1 MKKLDKLLITSFI
14 PPFVMTFFIALFV
27 LIMQFLWKYIDD
39 IVGKGLE
46 ISVILELLFYLS
58 TSLIPMAL
66 PIAVLISS
74 VMVMG
79 NLGERYELASIKSAG
94 IPLLRMMMP
103 LIFFTGLISVGSFL
117 ASDYLIPYSNLKF
130 KSRLY
135 DIRKQKPA
143 FDLDTGVFNDDFG
156 ETIIRVNQ
164 KSTDGKELRDVMIY
178 DHSENR
184 GNISQMQAQRG
195 EMYATE
201 DKRFMVLKLYEGEQ
215 YQELKAQNRE
225 KTDNYEHLHIRFKE
239 WEKIFDMSEFDLDQ
253 TNTELFK
260 NHHSMLNVRQLNYA
274 IDSLQIR
281 KTKRNGQLI
290 KNTEPYFYISRRPD
304 SVQLVMDERRL
315 KDTMPRLEVDTF
327 INIFPEGDRGRHFNR
342 AITLA
347 RNVKNYAQTT
357 INDLPKIQESI
368 ARHEIEW
375 HRKFSMAYACL
386 MFLFI
391 GAPMGAIIRK
401 GGFGWPLL
409 VSIFFFVA
417 FIMMMIMG
425 EKSAKILAIPA
436 WLGMWLPCLVLTPIG
451 LILTRQAM
459 RDSKVLNIDTYLE
472 PIRRLLRG
480 KG

>member
-1 MKKLDKLLITSFI
+1 MKKLDKLLIASFV
-14 PPFVMTFFIALFV
+14 PPLIMTFFIALFV

-46 ISVILELLFYLS
+46 VSVILELIFYLS

-79 NLGERYELASIKSAG
+79 NLGEHYELASIKSAG
-94 IPLLRMMMP
+94 IPLLRVMLP
-103 LIFFTGLISVGSFL
+103 LMFFTSLISVGSFL

-135 DIRKQKPA
+135 DIRKQKPT

-156 ETIIRVNQ
+156 ETVLRVSE
-164 KSTDGKELRDVMIY
+164 KSEDGKELRKLMIY

-184 GNISQMQAQRG
+184 GNVSQMQAERG
-195 EMYATE
+195 EMYATT
-201 DKRFMVLKLYEGEQ
+201 DKQFLVLKLYDGEQ
-215 YQELKAQNRE
+215 YQELKANNRE

-239 WEKIFDMSEFDLDQ
+239 WEKIFDMSEFDLNQ
-253 TNTELFK
+253 TNSDLFK
-260 NHHSMLNVRQLNYA
+260 SHHSMLNISQLNKA
-274 IDSLQIR
+274 LDSLESR
-281 KTKRNGQLI
+281 KSKRSQQLI

-304 SVQLVMDERRL
+304 SVQQVVEAVRL
-315 KDTMPRLEVDTF
+315 QDTMPHLAVDTF
-327 INIFPEGDRGRHFNR
+327 VELFNKDDRGRYFNR
-342 AITLA
+342 ALTLA

-357 INDLPKIQESI
+357 INDLPKIDESI
-368 ARHEIEW
+368 ARHSIEW
-375 HRKFSMAYACL
+375 HRKFSMAYACF

-401 GGFGWPLL
+401 GGFGWPML
-409 VSIFFFVA
+409 VSIFFFVT

-425 EKSAKILAIPA
+425 EKSAKINAISA

-459 RDSKVLNIDTYLE
+459 RDSKVLNIDTYLA

>member
-1 MKKLDKLLITSFI
+1 MKKLDKLLIASFV
-14 PPFVMTFFIALFV
+14 PPLIMTFFIALFV

-46 ISVILELLFYLS
+46 VSVILELIFYLS

-79 NLGERYELASIKSAG
+79 NLGEHYELASIKSAG
-94 IPLLRMMMP
+94 IPLLRVMLP
-103 LIFFTGLISVGSFL
+103 LMFFTSLISVGSFL

-135 DIRKQKPA
+135 DIRKQKPT

-156 ETIIRVNQ
+156 ETVLRVSE
-164 KSTDGKELRDVMIY
+164 KSEDGKELRKLMIY

-184 GNISQMQAQRG
+184 GNVSQMQAERG
-195 EMYATE
+195 EMYATT
-201 DKRFMVLKLYEGEQ
+201 DKQFLVLKLYDGEQ
-215 YQELKAQNRE
+215 YQELKANNRE

-239 WEKIFDMSEFDLDQ
+239 WEKIFDMSEFDLNQ
-253 TNTELFK
+253 TNSDLFK
-260 NHHSMLNVRQLNYA
+260 SHHSMLNISQLNKA
-274 IDSLQIR
+274 LDSLESR
-281 KTKRNGQLI
+281 KSKRSQQLI

-304 SVQLVMDERRL
+304 SVQQVVEAVRL
-315 KDTMPRLEVDTF
+315 QDTMPHLAVDTF
-327 INIFPEGDRGRHFNR
+327 VELFNKDDRGRYFNR
-342 AITLA
+342 ALTLA

-357 INDLPKIQESI
+357 INDLPKIDESI
-368 ARHEIEW
+368 ARHSIEW
-375 HRKFSMAYACL
+375 HRKFSMAYACF

-401 GGFGWPLL
+401 GGFGWPML
-409 VSIFFFVA
+409 VSIFFFVT

-425 EKSAKILAIPA
+425 EKSAKINAISA

-459 RDSKVLNIDTYLE
+459 RDSKVLNIDTYFA